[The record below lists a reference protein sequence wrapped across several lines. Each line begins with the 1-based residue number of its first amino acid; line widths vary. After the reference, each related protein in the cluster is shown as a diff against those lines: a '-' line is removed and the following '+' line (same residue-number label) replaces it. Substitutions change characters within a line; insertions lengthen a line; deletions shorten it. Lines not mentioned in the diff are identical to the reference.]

1 MRQLVN
7 YGRDGLP
14 VMSIDGQQLEGWLT
28 SPNVLQAIAR
38 QMATALAAATPPAHQ
53 AAGWALADQQ
63 PAPDDAPVPLR
74 GYQVVEV
81 TIGPGSPAVG
91 HTLGETTWPPGWAPV
106 SGPGRPHAPRPRPGR
121 HPQPRRPRQP
131 AWPGDGWP
139 RPPGPTRRPGT
150 SPACPKR
157 HPRPDQRTTVRPGA
171 HHYASSHRLL
181 VVQER
186 GNRGGD
192 LGSVGRQRRRHPEQG
207 FGKPPPFAHSLQAG
221 YEHPAR
227 RQANDARLV

>member
-1 MRQLVN
+1 MRQLVL

-38 QMATALAAATPPAHQ
+38 QMATALAAATPPAHL

-81 TIGPGSPAVG
+81 TIGHGSPAVG
-91 HTLGETTWPPGWAPV
+91 HTLGETTWPPGWVPV
-106 SGPGRPHAPRPRPGR
+106 SVLDDHTLRDPDPGVTLDPGDRVNLLGPVAAGPAPRS
-121 HPQPRRPRQP
+121 HPT
-131 AWPGDGWP
+131 
-139 RPPGPTRRPGT
+139 GPEP

-157 HPRPDQRTTVRPGA
+157 HPRPRPA
-171 HHYASSHRLL
+171 NDSDARRRSASPLAPAP
-181 VVQER
+181 Q
-186 GNRGGD
+186 GQANGGGD
-192 LGSVGRQRRRHPEQG
+192 KPAPEVVD
-207 FGKPPPFAHSLQAG
+207 HV
-221 YEHPAR
+221 
-227 RQANDARLV
+227 DA